1 MRRFLFSRPL
11 ARRGFTLIELL
22 VVIAII
28 AILIALL
35 LPAVQQAREAARRS
49 QCKNNLHQ
57 LGLAVHNFH
66 DVYNVLPPLVN
77 HSNGPT
83 FFYHILPYCDQAP
96 LYALYKGGAT
106 NPMTP
111 TEKTDWRR
119 PFDTTNSHGNTLN
132 SNWNIIVAAGGDQT
146 ISGIPYYTCPSWR
159 TPFVRRIAGS
169 DVNRNARGPTGDY
182 AVVFMQGVATN
193 TSLDF
198 SSTEDGWWS
207 HHNATNNGERNRQK
221 GAIITADGVSMIDDG
236 GLGGMHGRV
245 RAEAKAV
252 FSFADMRDGV
262 SMTAIV
268 GEKFWR
274 RNDLRNKDGNI
285 GSDRTD
291 GSVFVQDGN
300 WREYLAARNMR
311 YPMRTA
317 SENDTGDGWVED
329 NPTKNAFARGAG
341 FGSAH
346 PQTVHFLLGDGAV
359 RGISPN
365 INLRIQWRLAD
376 RDDGLEI
383 GEF

>member
-57 LGLAVHNFH
+57 IGLAVHNFH
-66 DVYNVLPPLVN
+66 DAYNVLPPLVN

-83 FFYHILPYCDQAP
+83 FWYHILPYCDQAP

-106 NPMTP
+106 DPMTP
-111 TEKTDWRR
+111 TNRTDWRR
-119 PFDTTNSHGNTLN
+119 PFDDGTAT
-132 SNWNIIVAAGGDQT
+132 SNWGIIVASGQDQT
-146 ISGIPYYTCPSWR
+146 LTGIPYYTCPSWR
-159 TPFVRRIAGS
+159 TPFVRRIMGG
-169 DVNRNARGPTGDY
+169 DPNRAARGPTGDY
-182 AVVFMQGVATN
+182 AVVFIQGVATN
-193 TSLDF
+193 TTLDF
-198 SSTEDGWWS
+198 SSTENSWWG
-207 HHNATNNGERNRQK
+207 HHNSGNNGDRNRQK
-221 GAIITADGVSMIDDG
+221 GAIITGDSVSMVTDG
-236 GLGGMHGRV
+236 GLNGLAGRQ

-262 SMTAIV
+262 SMTALV
-268 GEKFWR
+268 GEKYWR
-274 RNDLRNKDGNI
+274 RNDLRNKDGDI
-285 GSDRTD
+285 GPDRTD

-311 YPMRTA
+311 FPMRTA
-317 SENDTGDGWVED
+317 SENHVDTAGGWVED
-329 NPTKNAFARGAG
+329 DPRNNAAARGAG

-359 RGISPN
+359 RGISTN